1 MEKVES
7 FRYLRRIPIQDS
19 EDVRAVQNKIK
30 KAWGIW
36 VQVGQ
41 VLQTD
46 NTPPNVST
54 KFYKAVV
61 QSVLLYG
68 SKTWNL
74 TTTALVRLEVFSSE
88 PHSLWLRNT
97 SLKEDQIT
105 CGSTRPPATCSRSV
119 GCTPLH
125 IILTSDGRQFS
136 IRCRDRPIHAVCTAG
151 EQRRG
156 SGRRQWWWEKKILGR
171 VDGRHSERPPKR
183 RCRFILE
190 CGENNCAPHRGR
202 LRRPLKATALTA

>member
-1 MEKVES
+1 MQCNPRYPRHIHSQVCQLGVERRTQRDSAITSALALRQLFYVEGEVLEKVES
-7 FRYLRRIPIQDS
+7 FRYLRRIPIQDD

-41 VLQTD
+41 LLQTD

-74 TTTALVRLEVFSSE
+74 TTTALVRLEGFCI
-88 PHSLWLRNT
+88 R
-97 SLKEDQIT
+97 
-105 CGSTRPPATCSRSV
+105 ATFLMAKKHK
-119 GCTPLH
+119 P
-125 IILTSDGRQFS
+125 
-136 IRCRDRPIHAVCTAG
+136 
-151 EQRRG
+151 RRG
-156 SGRRQWWWEKKILGR
+156 SNHVWVYPSTGDLLK
-171 VDGRHSERPPKR
+171 
-183 RCRFILE
+183 E
-190 CGENNCAPHRGR
+190 CGMHSIAHYIDVRWE
-202 LRRPLKATALTA
+202 TIFDTW

>member
-1 MEKVES
+1 MCQLGVERRTQRDSAITSALALRQLFYVEGEVLEKVES
-7 FRYLRRIPIQDS
+7 FRYLRRIPIQDD

-74 TTTALVRLEVFSSE
+74 TTTALVRLEGF
-88 PHSLWLRNT
+88 
-97 SLKEDQIT
+97 
-105 CGSTRPPATCSRSV
+105 
-119 GCTPLH
+119 
-125 IILTSDGRQFS
+125 
-136 IRCRDRPIHAVCTAG
+136 
-151 EQRRG
+151 
-156 SGRRQWWWEKKILGR
+156 
-171 VDGRHSERPPKR
+171 
-183 RCRFILE
+183 
-190 CGENNCAPHRGR
+190 
-202 LRRPLKATALTA
+202 